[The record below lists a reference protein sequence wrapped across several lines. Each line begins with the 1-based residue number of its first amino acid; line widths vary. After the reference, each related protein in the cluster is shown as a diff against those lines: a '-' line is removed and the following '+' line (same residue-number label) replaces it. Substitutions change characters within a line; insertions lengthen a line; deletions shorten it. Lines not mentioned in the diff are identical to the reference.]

1 MSSKSYSQLTSM
13 LSEVVSG
20 SLDKKSAKT
29 VMDTWNSRKEE
40 VSKLLSSSAKTSSR
54 KKKDPDA
61 PKKPRS
67 AYILFCSENR
77 PKLQKKSPDL
87 NTTQLTSKLGEMW
100 KSVSDKDKAR
110 LNELAKKDKERYKS
124 EMQNYTPP
132 EGQEEDAPKK
142 RGGKPKKERTGPKR
156 PTSAYLYFCE
166 AMRNKVKEEN
176 PDMSGKDIT
185 TELGKRWKSLSE
197 KEKAPYNAKGE
208 QDRARYAEEKG
219 ETTTETK
226 KASKKPVETKE
237 EKPKAKKA
245 SVDTPGYKA
254 FRQEKTEELES
265 EHPEWGSRKMTA
277 EVNKAWNDLS
287 EEDRAEYEK
296 QAQDSKESDDESDVE
311 LEEESD

>member
-1 MSSKSYSQLTSM
+1 M

-40 VSKLLSSSAKTSSR
+40 VSKLLSSSTKTSSR

-87 NTTQLTSKLGEMW
+87 NTTQLTSKLGELW
-100 KSVSDKDKAR
+100 KTVSEKDKIR
-110 LNELAKKDKERYKS
+110 FNELAKKDKERYES

-132 EGQEEDAPKK
+132 EGQEEDVPKK
-142 RGGKPKKERTGPKR
+142 RGGKAKKERTGPKR

-197 KEKAPYNAKGE
+197 KEKAPYLAKGE

-219 ETTTETK
+219 EAPADTG
-226 KASKKPVETKE
+226 KASKKAPKKPLE

-254 FRQEKTEELES
+254 FLQEKKEELES

-277 EVNKAWNDLS
+277 EVNKAWNELS
-287 EEDRAEYEK
+287 EDDRAEYEK
-296 QAQDSKESDDESDVE
+296 QAQESGESDDESDVE